1 MWKQRLDNGQFNFWQ
16 RQLVFFPE
24 RQKPFWRKNLD
35 VLFHYLRE
43 IVLISNLEENL
54 RLKILTKFNFE
65 VSSRQIHHIDD
76 DDDGDDVESNDDGD
90 DVDSN
95 DDDDDD
101 VD

>member
-1 MWKQRLDNGQFNFWQ
+1 M
-16 RQLVFFPE
+16 
-24 RQKPFWRKNLD
+24 
-35 VLFHYLRE
+35 
-43 IVLISNLEENL
+43 
-54 RLKILTKFNFE
+54 TKFNFE